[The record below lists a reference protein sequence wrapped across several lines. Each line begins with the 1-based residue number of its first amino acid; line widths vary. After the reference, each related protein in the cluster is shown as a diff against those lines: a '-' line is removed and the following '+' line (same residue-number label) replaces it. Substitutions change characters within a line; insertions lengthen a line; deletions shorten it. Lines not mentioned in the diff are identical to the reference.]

1 MSGDM
6 AFGTAV
12 KSLDKM
18 TKDELVEYVRTLE
31 AQRAAVEGEREA
43 WAGRYQE
50 IVQGQAQAQ
59 AGYLITTP
67 NPLYAAVTMGVR
79 FERGQAFI
87 PMTREFP
94 EYKPEP
100 VTDLWFEKYGIPP
113 AERAAIRAREN
124 TPTATI
130 VANLMRDDFGYV
142 VQYFGPEDKEKV
154 AKEKAVREAEYR
166 EALKVAKALENAKK
180 LLTPAFA

>member
-1 MSGDM
+1 MSDV
-6 AFGTAV
+6 AFGTNV
-12 KSLDKM
+12 KSVEQM
-18 TKDELVEYVRTLE
+18 TKAELVEYVAVLE
-31 AQRAAVEGEREA
+31 AQRTAAEGERQA

-50 IVQGQAQAQ
+50 MARGQAEAS

-67 NPLYAAVTMGVR
+67 NPLYSAVTMGVR

-87 PMTREFP
+87 PLSREFP

-100 VTDLWFEKYGIPP
+100 VTDLWFEKYAIPL

-130 VANLMRDDFGYV
+130 VANRLHDDFGYDV
-142 VQYFGPEDKEKV
+142 RFFGPEQMGAV
-154 AKEKAVREAEYR
+154 AQAKAVREAEYR
-166 EALKVAKALENAKK
+166 EALKAAKTAENAMNMM
-180 LLTPAFA
+180 TPAFAR